1 MGNIILKLPTVPL
14 RDLCLFPNASLHFD
28 LGRKASIGALR
39 KAMAGDELI
48 FLVMQKSADTE
59 RPTMEQLYP
68 IGTVARIK
76 QAAKLPDGN
85 MRVIAEGVDR
95 ASVCSYELNE
105 DGDIAEVQILK
116 SVDDRGEE
124 TEAIFRLTME
134 NYRALMRM
142 SGKMAPRLSGMSR
155 SDACDLMANS
165 IPVDPHTRQRLL
177 SCDDVYERFEA
188 LYGILVHEIR
198 VVEIQNSIRDR
209 AKKSIEKVQKEYFL
223 REQMNAIKKEMG
235 DDDDSQTD
243 ELEEKVRAC
252 KMSDEARK
260 KAEKELRRLKTMSP
274 SSPEVTVSRS
284 YIEWLTDIPWDER
297 TVDNPSVKNARKVLD
312 RDHYGMDKV
321 KDRIIEFLAVK
332 ALTGSMK
339 GPILCFYGPPGVGK
353 TSIARSIAS
362 ALGRKFVN
370 MSLGG
375 MRDEAELRGHRR
387 TYIGSVPGRI
397 VTLMKDAGTVNPV
410 FLLDEIDKMA
420 SDYKGDPSSA
430 MLEVLD
436 PEQNHAFRDNYLDV
450 PYDLSNVLFLTTANS
465 LDTIPRPL
473 LDRME
478 VINIEGYTD
487 VEKCEIAR
495 RHLVPKQ
502 AKENGLSSIK
512 FTITRAAL
520 MDIIDLYTREAGV
533 RSLEREIARICRK
546 AAVEIADMPEKPASV
561 SIGKADVVKY
571 LGAPKYLPDRTE
583 KEPQVG
589 LVNGLA
595 WTAVGGVTLTI
606 EANVMDGKGEI
617 QLTGQLGDVMKESA
631 RAALSYIRAN
641 AQSLSIESDFY
652 GRKDIHIHI
661 PEGATPKDGPSAGIT
676 MALCMASALSGIPV
690 RQDIAM
696 TGEITLRG
704 RVLPI
709 GGLKEKTL
717 AAYRAGIKTVL
728 YPFDNEKDTEDIPK
742 TVRDKLELIP
752 VKTVDEVFAHALV
765 R

>member
-1 MGNIILKLPTVPL
+1 
-14 RDLCLFPNASLHFD
+14 
-28 LGRKASIGALR
+28 
-39 KAMAGDELI
+39 
-48 FLVMQKSADTE
+48 
-59 RPTMEQLYP
+59 
-68 IGTVARIK
+68 
-76 QAAKLPDGN
+76 
-85 MRVIAEGVDR
+85 
-95 ASVCSYELNE
+95 
-105 DGDIAEVQILK
+105 
-116 SVDDRGEE
+116 
-124 TEAIFRLTME
+124 
-134 NYRALMRM
+134 
-142 SGKMAPRLSGMSR
+142 
-155 SDACDLMANS
+155 
-165 IPVDPHTRQRLL
+165 
-177 SCDDVYERFEA
+177 
-188 LYGILVHEIR
+188 
-198 VVEIQNSIRDR
+198 
-209 AKKSIEKVQKEYFL
+209 
-223 REQMNAIKKEMG
+223 
-235 DDDDSQTD
+235 
-243 ELEEKVRAC
+243 
-252 KMSDEARK
+252 
-260 KAEKELRRLKTMSP
+260 
-274 SSPEVTVSRS
+274 
-284 YIEWLTDIPWDER
+284 
-297 TVDNPSVKNARKVLD
+297 
-312 RDHYGMDKV
+312 
-321 KDRIIEFLAVK
+321 
-332 ALTGSMK
+332 
-339 GPILCFYGPPGVGK
+339 
-353 TSIARSIAS
+353 
-362 ALGRKFVN
+362 
-370 MSLGG
+370 

-728 YPFDNEKDTEDIPK
+728 YPFDNQKDTEDIPK